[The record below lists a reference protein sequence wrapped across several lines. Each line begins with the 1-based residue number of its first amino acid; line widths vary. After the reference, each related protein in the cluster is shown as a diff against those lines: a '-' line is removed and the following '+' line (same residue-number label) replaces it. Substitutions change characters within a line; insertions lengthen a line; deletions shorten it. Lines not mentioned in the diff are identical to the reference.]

1 MSQTTNKILI
11 LLNTEAYSLNLNQWN
26 NAEMNLSTQFK
37 IESVNQSTPRSYAY
51 RRITGVEKAFCQTID
66 FPRAN
71 IHGDVAKLNL
81 LKQLFKKYY
90 EFTDI
95 TFTDSVQAFESFQ
108 TPGYFKAHVQ
118 IAPFINPDA
127 SLVSTGS
134 KGYQYFL
141 ATTYYRP
148 VTAMDN
154 TVVLDQNGNFGWTER
169 GYYGL
174 TIGAFIQGLTA
185 NTGYVTKRPIIVLM
199 EDRGRFIRSVPVT
212 GNIYP
217 GNFQTDPAFNVQ
229 TLAETLA
236 HEIGH
241 TFGLDHWNNTN
252 TLYNHT
258 GNNTWKPTMGV
269 FPMTINQADFNRFT
283 HWSRGDNPTEYQQ
296 YFPFVIQD
304 DFRAFLSA
312 NILNK
317 IVGNNFISIMMKSI
331 LDSGVNIWKFKHYKE
346 KILSENNINNLRRF
360 NNPFIM
366 RDEAEQKLSIRKSRL
381 INILDIRA
389 KDGLKTIEGLIGFPN
404 DSDILKIILKE
415 GTYEISEYPNS
426 PGDKKT
432 KLHLGLDIVKSK
444 LEISKSQLDK
454 QENEIYNKTLMYP
467 IDADPDSEISNLRE
481 TFQCFDEALAKVYP
495 EGAEEGCSFLK
506 WPASQVYSRPA
517 EAAGSTGILNNDS
530 TAGQFNTFRRVN
542 NGTIQVKKTCMIY
555 LIAFG
560 DKHPDPTT
568 GFSSYGSIGKYFL
581 TIRKNGNNA
590 DLNQLLPGAVPPNCY
605 PTEKL
610 KCVMN
615 GAVEDKIFFTQDPED
630 YANNAVYDNVSDHP
644 NAKKYHVVVNG
655 KLLEKIPFLLQGKEY
670 GLNDTIDE
678 RDKKELFAVSS
689 QVSPDIGKSKIQEF
703 IVAPEW
709 DY

>member
-1 MSQTTNKILI
+1 MPQTPNKILI
-11 LLNTEAYSLNLNQWN
+11 LLNTEAYSANLNQWN
-26 NAEMNLSTQFK
+26 NSELNLANTYK
-37 IESVNQSTPRSYAY
+37 IVSRNQSAPQSYAY
-51 RRITGVEKAFCQTID
+51 KKTSGIEKASCQTID

-71 IHGDVAKLNL
+71 IHGDATKLNL
-81 LKQLFKKYY
+81 VKQLFKKHY

-108 TPGYFKAHVQ
+108 TPGYFKVHVQ

-127 SLVSTGS
+127 HLVSTGS
-134 KGYQYFL
+134 KSYQYYL
-141 ATTYYRP
+141 ASTYFRP
-148 VTAMDN
+148 VTARDG
-154 TVVLDQNGNFGWTER
+154 TIVVDQDSNYAWQRNP
-169 GYYGL
+169 YYGL
-174 TIGAFIQGLTA
+174 TIGVFGPPLSYNAAKYT
-185 NTGYVTKRPIIVLM
+185 TKRPIIILM
-199 EDRGRFIRSVPVT
+199 ENEGQFIRNGLVFRNVL
-212 GNIYP
+212 P
-217 GNFQTDPAFNVQ
+217 GSFQTNPTYYDAQ

-236 HEIGH
+236 HETGH
-241 TFGLDHWNNTN
+241 LFGLLHWGDMNIGDIH
-252 TLYNHT
+252 L
-258 GNNTWKPTMGV
+258 GNNTSKPIMGGG
-269 FPMTINQADFNRFT
+269 PMNFERFT
-283 HWSRGDNPTEYQQ
+283 YWSRGDNPTE
-296 YFPFVIQD
+296 FEENTPGIIQD
-304 DFRAFLSA
+304 DFRAFLSF
-312 NILNK
+312 NIVNK
-317 IVGNNFISIMMKSI
+317 ITGNNFISIMTKNT
-331 LDSGVNIWKFKHYKE
+331 LNSGVDIWKFNHYKE
-346 KILSENNINNLRRF
+346 KILSENNINNIRRF

-366 RDEAEQKLSIRKSRL
+366 RDQADQKLSIRKSRL
-381 INILDIRA
+381 INTLDIRA

-467 IDADPDSEISNLRE
+467 IDADPDSNISNLRV
-481 TFQCFDEALAKVYP
+481 TFECFDEALAKVYP

-506 WPASQVYSRPA
+506 WPSSQVYSRPT
-517 EAAGSTGILNNDS
+517 EAAGSIGILNNDS
-530 TAGQFNTFRRVN
+530 AAGQFNTFRRVN

-568 GFSSYGSIGKYFL
+568 GFSSYGSIGKYFI

-590 DLNQLLPGAVPPNCY
+590 DLNQLLSAAVPPNCY

-615 GAVEDKIFFTQDPED
+615 GTLEDKIFFTQDPED
-630 YANNAVYDNVSDHP
+630 YAQNHPYDETSDHP

-678 RDKKELFAVSS
+678 RDKKELFAVTSK
-689 QVSPDIGKSKIQEF
+689 VPATIGAPRIQEF
-703 IVAPEW
+703 IIAPEW
-709 DY
+709 DLT

>member
-1 MSQTTNKILI
+1 MPQTPNKILI
-11 LLNTEAYSLNLNQWN
+11 LLNTEAYSANLNQWN
-26 NAEMNLSTQFK
+26 NAELNLSNTYK
-37 IESVNQSTPRSYAY
+37 IESVNQSTPQSYAY
-51 RRITGVEKAFCQTID
+51 RKTSGIEKASCQTID

-71 IHGDVAKLNL
+71 IHGDVTKLNL
-81 LKQLFKKYY
+81 VKQLFKKHY
-90 EFTDI
+90 EFTDV
-95 TFTDSVQAFESFQ
+95 TFVDSVQAFESFQ

-118 IAPFINPDA
+118 ITPSVNPDA

-134 KGYQYFL
+134 KGYQYLL
-141 ATTYYRP
+141 ATSYFRP
-148 VTAMDN
+148 VSALDG
-154 TVVLDQNGNFGWTER
+154 TVLIDQNGNHAWARAGYFG
-169 GYYGL
+169 L
-174 TIGAFIQGLTA
+174 AIGVFAPPLSSVPS
-185 NTGYVTKRPIIVLM
+185 YVTRRPIILLM
-199 EDRGRFIRSVPVT
+199 ENELQFNRISSV
-212 GNIYP
+212 GNIYA
-217 GNFQTDPAFNVQ
+217 GTFQFSPAYSAQ

-241 TFGLDHWNNTN
+241 LFGLLHWGDTN
-252 TLYNHT
+252 TLNIHL
-258 GNNTWKPTMGV
+258 GNNTSKPIMGGL
-269 FPMTINQADFNRFT
+269 PINFERFT
-283 HWSRGDNPTEYQQ
+283 YWSRADNPTEYEE
-296 YFPFVIQD
+296 YFPSVIQD
-304 DFRAFLSA
+304 DFRSFLGS
-312 NILNK
+312 NIVNK
-317 IVGNNFISIMMKSI
+317 INGNNFISLMMKSPLNRDI
-331 LDSGVNIWKFKHYKE
+331 DIWKFNHYKQ
-346 KILSENNINNLRRF
+346 KILSENNINNIRRF

-381 INILDIRA
+381 INTLDIRA

-481 TFQCFDEALAKVYP
+481 TFECLNEALAKVYP
-495 EGAEEGCSFLK
+495 EGAKEGCSFLK
-506 WPASQVYSRPA
+506 WPASKVYSRPI

-530 TAGQFNTFRRVN
+530 IAGQFNTFRLVN

-568 GFSSYGSIGKYFL
+568 GFSSYGSIGKYFI
-581 TIRKNGNNA
+581 TIRKSGNNT
-590 DLNQLLPGAVPPNCY
+590 DLNQLLPAAVPPNCY

-610 KCVMN
+610 KCVLN
-615 GAVEDKIFFTQDPED
+615 GVAEDKIFFTQDPGD
-630 YANNAVYDNVSDHP
+630 YANNPAYDNSSDHP

-670 GLNDTIDE
+670 GLNDTINE
-678 RDKKELFAVSS
+678 KEKKELFAVAS
-689 QVSPDIGKSKIQEF
+689 QVPATIGTPRIQEF
-703 IVAPEW
+703 VMAPEW
-709 DY
+709 DYQ